1 MTPFIALQPT
11 TLADAV
17 RHLAE
22 HGPQTKVMSGGQS
35 LLLALKER
43 IVRPAYVLSLANL
56 PGLNGLKLAPDGRLE
71 VGTACTYA
79 RLAKAGLLGWHA
91 EIGHVCGNLADRST
105 RNMGTIGGGACE
117 ANARYDV
124 PTLLVATDAILS
136 LASATATRRLAAA
149 DFFNLAGGTH
159 LGYDEILTGI
169 SFPPAQ
175 AFGFVGFDKFRTR
188 VFDAALVNVCCSL
201 AQAADGTVT
210 AVRIAVGGVALA
222 PLLATAAA
230 SRLIG
235 AGPHGWDCAAVAAAV
250 SEEVLPIAQ
259 ATTRRRQFQSELIK
273 SLMLALL
280 QRAATAREGV

>member
-22 HGPQTKVMSGGQS
+22 HGPQTKVMAGGQS

-43 IVRPAYVLSLANL
+43 IVRPAYVLSLASL
-56 PGLNGLKLAPDGRLE
+56 PGLNGLEFASDGRLE
-71 VGTACTYA
+71 VGAACTYA
-79 RLAKAGLLGWHA
+79 RLAKAGLPGWHA
-91 EIGHVCGNLADRST
+91 EIGHACGNLADRST

-124 PTLLVATDAILS
+124 PTLLVATDATLS
-136 LASATATRRLAAA
+136 LASATATRSLAAA
-149 DFFNLAGGTH
+149 DFFNPAGGTH
-159 LGYDEILTGI
+159 LGRDEILTGI

-175 AFGFVGFDKFRTR
+175 AFGFMGFDKFRTR

-210 AVRIAVGGVALA
+210 AARIAVGGVALA

-230 SRLIG
+230 GRLVG
-235 AGPHGWDCAAVAAAV
+235 AGSQGWDHASVAAAV
-250 SEEVLPIAQ
+250 SEEVLPLAQ

-273 SLMLALL
+273 SLVLALL
-280 QRAATAREGV
+280 QRAAAAREGV